1 MKYSTGYKTI
11 TGEEI
16 KLGDKIQGLQSHEVI
31 VLWSNKDKDF
41 IVEIADQEIQNRTEY
56 KETLKEFIEAWNGKV
71 RKIGNILER

>member
-16 KLGDKIQGLQSHEVI
+16 KLGYKIKGLQSHEVV

-41 IVEIADQEIQNRTEY
+41 IVELADQEIQKRIEF
-56 KETLKEFIEAWNGKV
+56 KETLKEFIEAWHRNVTKT
-71 RKIGNILER
+71 GNILER